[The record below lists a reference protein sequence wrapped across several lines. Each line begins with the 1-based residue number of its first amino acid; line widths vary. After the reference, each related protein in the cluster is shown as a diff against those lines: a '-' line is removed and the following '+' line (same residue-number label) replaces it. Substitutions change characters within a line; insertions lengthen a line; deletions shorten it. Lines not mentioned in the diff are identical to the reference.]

1 MGLIN
6 LFKWSIA
13 WTLLRGGVIAL
24 QQTYLIRKSLT
35 TFAAAVGL
43 FSSTL
48 VPAVL
53 ATSHADKLTNLPSAE
68 IAKIVSEDI
77 TNRQALV
84 TADFTR
90 AIYNENCLFQDEIDT
105 YPMDKYV
112 KGTSALFNAATSH
125 VGLVGDVTATADEIS
140 FRFQETLVFNV
151 PFQPKVQ
158 LSGKVK
164 LTRGKDG
171 LIEYS
176 REFWDNTPGD
186 VLKTVTFN

>member
-1 MGLIN
+1 M
-6 LFKWSIA
+6 FKYSIVWA
-13 WTLLRGGVIAL
+13 LLGGAIAL
-24 QQTYLIRKSLT
+24 QQPHLIRRTIT

-43 FSSTL
+43 FSST
-48 VPAVL
+48 VIPVI
-53 ATSHADKLTNLPSAE
+53 ATSYAEKLTNLPSAE

-77 TNRQALV
+77 TDRQALV
-84 TADFTR
+84 TAAFTR

-125 VGLVGDVTATADEIS
+125 VRLVGDVTATADEVS
-140 FRFQETLVFNV
+140 FKFQETLVFNI

-164 LTRGKDG
+164 LSRGKDG

-176 REFWDNTPGD
+176 REFWDKTPGD